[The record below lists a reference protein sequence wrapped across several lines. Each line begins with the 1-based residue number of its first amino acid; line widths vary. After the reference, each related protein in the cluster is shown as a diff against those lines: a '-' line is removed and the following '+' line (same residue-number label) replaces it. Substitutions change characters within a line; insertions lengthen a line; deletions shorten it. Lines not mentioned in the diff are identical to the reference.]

1 MNFIE
6 ITYTKIKYIIRT
18 FPRIRRLS
26 LFFYTRKQNGK
37 KWWKIYAKSVE
48 RYVVYLWFV
57 LRIARFNKRRTRNES
72 LWHVFVILQ
81 DILEQFKF
89 WCKLVLDVL
98 WLKVQAYNTW
108 NTKFWFKY
116 PTELIWYHVHNCA
129 IAESLTTC
137 NFSGFWQ
144 NEYVF

>member
-1 MNFIE
+1 MISCIFTHIPFSVNKSNSLFKGRSSINILQFNNVNFQIKRFVIFQKFLWNSVKTIWGVIMNFIE

-72 LWHVFVILQ
+72 L
-81 DILEQFKF
+81 
-89 WCKLVLDVL
+89 
-98 WLKVQAYNTW
+98 
-108 NTKFWFKY
+108 
-116 PTELIWYHVHNCA
+116 
-129 IAESLTTC
+129 
-137 NFSGFWQ
+137 
-144 NEYVF
+144 